1 MRVREL
7 MQKGVKTVDPEA
19 TVNDAVVGLS
29 DAHISALA
37 VVDGMGRMVGV
48 ISSTDILTSE
58 AEAQDAVEREAL
70 FEQMMV
76 RDIMT
81 PRPLTLSPDADVR
94 EAAQQMLYAD
104 VHRLFVTSDEHVIG
118 VISTTDIMR
127 AVATGHL

>member
-7 MQKGVKTVDPEA
+7 MQKDVKTVDPEA
-19 TVNDAVVGLS
+19 AVNDAVVGLS
-29 DAHISALA
+29 DSHISALA
-37 VVDGMGRMVGV
+37 VIDGMGRMVGV

-81 PRPLTLSPDADVR
+81 PRPLTVSPDADVR
-94 EAAQQMLYAD
+94 EAAQQMLYAE
-104 VHRLFVTSDEHVIG
+104 VHRLFVTRDEQVIG

>member
-7 MQKGVKTVDPEA
+7 MQKNVRTVDQEA
-19 TVNDAVVGLS
+19 AVNEAVVSLS
-29 DAHISALA
+29 DSHISALA

-70 FEQMMV
+70 FEQ
-76 RDIMT
+76 IAG
-81 PRPLTLSPDADVR
+81 PRHNDPASTDYLAGSR
-94 EAAQQMLYAD
+94 GE
-104 VHRLFVTSDEHVIG
+104 RRR

-127 AVATGHL
+127 AVATGRL

>member
-7 MQKGVKTVDPEA
+7 MQKDVRTINLEDP
-19 TVNDAVVGLS
+19 VNDAVVSLT

-37 VVDGMGRMVGV
+37 VVDGLGRMVGV
-48 ISSTDILTSE
+48 VSSTDILTSE
-58 AEAQDAVEREAL
+58 AEAHDAVEREAL

-81 PRPLTLSPDADVR
+81 PRPLTVSPDADVR

-104 VHRLFVTSDEHVIG
+104 VHRLFVTDGERAVG
-118 VISTTDIMR
+118 VISTSDIMR
-127 AVATGHL
+127 AVATGRL

>member
-7 MQKGVKTVDPEA
+7 MQKDVKTVDPEA
-19 TVNDAVVGLS
+19 AVNDAVVGLS
-29 DAHISALA
+29 DSHISALA
-37 VVDGMGRMVGV
+37 VVDGTGRMVGV

-70 FEQMMV
+70 FEQMTV
-76 RDIMT
+76 RDIMSR
-81 PRPLTLSPDADVR
+81 RPLTVSPEADVR

-104 VHRLFVTSDEHVIG
+104 VHRLFVTSDEKVIG

>member
-1 MRVREL
+1 MQVREL
-7 MQKGVKTVDPEA
+7 MEKNVKTVDPEA
-19 TVNDAVVGLS
+19 AVNDVVVSLS
-29 DAHISALA
+29 DSHISALA

-58 AEAQDAVEREAL
+58 AEAEDAVEREAL
-70 FEQMMV
+70 FEQMTV

-81 PRPLTLSPDADVR
+81 RRPLTVSPEADVR

-104 VHRLFVTSDEHVIG
+104 VHRLFVTSDEQVIG

>member
-1 MRVREL
+1 MRVGEL
-7 MQKGVKTVDPEA
+7 MQKNVKTVNLEDA
-19 TVNDAVVGLS
+19 VYDAVVSLTDS
-29 DAHISALA
+29 HISALA

-76 RDIMT
+76 RDIMI
-81 PRPLTLSPDADVR
+81 PRPLTVSPEAEVR

-104 VHRLFVTSDEHVIG
+104 IHRLFVTSGERLVG

-127 AVATGHL
+127 AVATGRL